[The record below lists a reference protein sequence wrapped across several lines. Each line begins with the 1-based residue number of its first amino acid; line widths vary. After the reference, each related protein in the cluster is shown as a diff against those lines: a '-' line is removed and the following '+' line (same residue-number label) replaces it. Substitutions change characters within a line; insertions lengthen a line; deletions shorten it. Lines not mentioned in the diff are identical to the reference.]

1 MKAFG
6 YLLICIGVIY
16 LFFAFNMDVSI
27 STTGTYVP
35 GYGSIGG
42 GDVANLDLMA
52 RRQNHLIIAA
62 LITLVGV
69 LMAIFG
75 PNESQAGSSV
85 KSVSSEPVLSEF
97 DGERNLSSDAYR
109 LWLAKAHRI
118 ERNDVFDRFVIG
130 EKTFDTL
137 DAALACAHSIELQ
150 ILADAR
156 EKQERR
162 DAQISAEKEA
172 ARFAVEKADAEWRE
186 NRPKI
191 IIGIIIVIALAIAAY
206 FLFKE
211 TPEERNA
218 RLVREKAER
227 VELVESVKK
236 QFAISLPEDA
246 SNIKVTEN
254 AASYAFLCDDEKTG
268 TLLEFETAL
277 TEEAVKNL
285 FAKTLGDGQVKYE
298 YSDDF
303 DWKWLKDKARYELS
317 SFSEAPPT
325 DVNLCMVK

>member
-6 YLLICIGVIY
+6 YLLIGIGVIY

-75 PNESQAGSSV
+75 PQERQAATLGQSISAA
-85 KSVSSEPVLSEF
+85 PVQLEF
-97 DGERNLSSDAYR
+97 DGERDISSDAYR

-118 ERNDVFDRFVIG
+118 ERNDIFDRFVMG
-130 EKTFDTL
+130 EKTFNTL
-137 DAALACAHSIELQ
+137 DDALAHAHDIEMQ
-150 ILADAR
+150 IIEDAR
-156 EKQERR
+156 NKQERR
-162 DAQISAEKEA
+162 DAQIA
-172 ARFAVEKADAEWRE
+172 ADNEIARLNAEKADAEWRE
-186 NRPKI
+186 SKPKI
-191 IIGIIIVIALAIAAY
+191 IVGIIIFFGLVVAAY
-206 FLFKE
+206 LLFRE
-211 TPEERNA
+211 TPEERDA
-218 RLVREKAER
+218 RLVRERAER
-227 VELVESVKK
+227 VELISGIEK
-236 QFAISLPEDA
+236 QFGIALPEDA

-254 AASYAFLCDDEKTG
+254 AANYAYLCDNEMTG
-268 TLLEFETAL
+268 TLLSFETAS
-277 TEEAVKNL
+277 TDEAVKDL
-285 FAKTLGDGQVKYE
+285 FAKSLGDGRAKYE
-298 YSDDF
+298 LLEDF
-303 DWKWLKDKARYELS
+303 DWTWRKDKTRYELS

-325 DVNLCMVK
+325 DVSLCMVK